1 MTKLKTMARVLFGRR
16 SASKHDEMIKHWA
29 RVEYK
34 KDWEYAYNYMRE
46 HGEAPRHVNVCI
58 K

>member
-1 MTKLKTMARVLFGRR
+1 MARVLFGRR